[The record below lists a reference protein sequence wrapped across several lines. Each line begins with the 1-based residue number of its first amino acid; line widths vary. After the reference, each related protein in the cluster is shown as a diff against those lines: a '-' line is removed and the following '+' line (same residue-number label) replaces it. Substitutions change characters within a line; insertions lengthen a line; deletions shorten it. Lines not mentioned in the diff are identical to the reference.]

1 MGMALPYEVVLLFP
15 YPGLLCCCSPLR
27 EDKPVLGVIGCM
39 AERLKSKLF
48 EEKAVD
54 IIAGPD
60 ALRSV
65 PGLVDLF
72 CQVKQLGVHLLY
84 TCALACNGGLTT
96 NGERKN
102 TAMRPDGVQCP
113 DWWGACRGS

>member
-1 MGMALPYEVVLLFP
+1 MENAVWERLCLMRWCSFSDALLS
-15 YPGLLCCCSPLR
+15 CCSPLR
-27 EDKPVLGVIGCM
+27 NNKPVLGVIGCM
-39 AERLKSKLF
+39 AERLKSRLF

-72 CQVKQLGVHLLY
+72 CQVENFGDCLLY
-84 TCALACNGGLTT
+84 TCALACSAGL
-96 NGERKN
+96 
-102 TAMRPDGVQCP
+102 MRNRGRIPD
-113 DWWGACRGS
+113 RSKT

>member
-1 MGMALPYEVVLLFP
+1 
-15 YPGLLCCCSPLR
+15 
-27 EDKPVLGVIGCM
+27 M

-48 EEKAVD
+48 ETKAVD

-72 CQVKQLGVHLLY
+72 IKV
-84 TCALACNGGLTT
+84 CNCLCNAGL
-96 NGERKN
+96 N
-102 TAMRPDGVQCP
+102 TWRF
-113 DWWGACRGS
+113 